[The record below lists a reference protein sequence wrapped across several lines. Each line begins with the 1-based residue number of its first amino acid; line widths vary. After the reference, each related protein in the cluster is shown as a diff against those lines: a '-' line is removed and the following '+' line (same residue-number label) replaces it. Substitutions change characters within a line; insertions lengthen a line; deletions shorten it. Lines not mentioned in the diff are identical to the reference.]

1 MNAPLGFQHP
11 QGYAFLFLFD
21 CRKVVEVIGVVD
33 NNCSISLHTFT
44 AFSVAS
50 YSINILIRWSFVD
63 AAGYNKLVEYMNGKF
78 RQEIF

>member
-1 MNAPLGFQHP
+1 MLLSVSNILKGML
-11 QGYAFLFLFD
+11 LFLSVIH
-21 CRKVVEVIGVVD
+21 RKVVEVIGVVD
-33 NNCSISLHTFT
+33 NNCSISLHTVT

-50 YSINILIRWSFVD
+50 YSRILCLLFIID